1 MAKVNDNGFLSGHI
15 GQIVYRELN
24 GMQVAQAMPSQYH
37 DAKSEAQLKQ
47 RSGMRNILATYRL
60 LKAAIKEQFE
70 EATSMKR
77 PYNCFVH
84 HNLLLPAIELSKKD
98 YDMRL
103 GLLAPYIVSHGSL
116 PPLDIGDNND
126 TIQFQMKAEDWKPLD
141 VLRLIRIESKESSAD
156 TPTHLKAMVQDTI
169 INKVEDKIIVSTP
182 LPHGA
187 YTFVHLR
194 QTRKGF
200 IVSTQHLSLL

>member
-116 PPLDIGDNND
+116 PPLDIQVNTD
-126 TIQFQMKAEDWKPLD
+126 TIQFQMKSEEWKELD
-141 VLRLIRIESKESSAD
+141 ILRLIMLERTGPSAD
-156 TPTHLKAMVQDTI
+156 TPTHLKAVVQDTF
-169 INKVEDKIIVSTP
+169 INKVEDKMIVSDT

-200 IVSTQHLSLL
+200 LVSTQHLSIL

>member
-1 MAKVNDNGFLSGHI
+1 MAKVNDNGFISGHI
-15 GQIVYRELN
+15 GPIVYRELN
-24 GMQVAQAMPSQYH
+24 GIQVAQAMPSQYH

-60 LKAAIKEQFE
+60 LKGAIKEQFE

-84 HNLLLPAIELSKKD
+84 HNLLLPAVELSKKD

-116 PPLDIGDNND
+116 PPLDIQVNAD
-126 TIQFQMKAEDWKPLD
+126 TIQFQMKYEEWETLD
-141 VLRLIRIESKESSAD
+141 ILRLIMIESTEPSAD
-156 TPTHLKAMVQDTI
+156 KPTHLKAVVQDTI
-169 INKVEDKIIVSTP
+169 INKVEDKMIVSDT

-200 IVSTQHLSLL
+200 LVSTQHLSLL

>member
-15 GQIVYRELN
+15 GSIVYRELN
-24 GMQVAQAMPSQYH
+24 GIQVAQAMPSQYH

-60 LKAAIKEQFE
+60 LKGAIKEQFE

-77 PYNCFVH
+77 PYNCFIH
-84 HNLLLPAIELSKKD
+84 HNLLLPAVELSKKD

-116 PPLDIGDNND
+116 PPLNIQVNTD
-126 TIQFQMKAEDWKPLD
+126 TIQFQMKYEEWKELD
-141 VLRLIRIESKESSAD
+141 ILRLIMLESTEPSAD
-156 TPTHLKAMVQDTI
+156 KPTHLKAVVQDTF
-169 INKVEDKIIVSTP
+169 INKVEDKMIVSDA

-200 IVSTQHLSLL
+200 LVSTQHLFLL

>member
-15 GQIVYRELN
+15 GSIVYRELN

-60 LKAAIKEQFE
+60 LKGSIKEQFE

-77 PYNCFVH
+77 PYNCFIH
-84 HNLLLPAIELSKKD
+84 HNLLLPAVELSKKD

-116 PPLDIGDNND
+116 PPLNIQVNTD
-126 TIQFQMKAEDWKPLD
+126 TIQFQMKYEEWKELD
-141 VLRLIRIESKESSAD
+141 ILRLIMLESTEPSAD
-156 TPTHLKAMVQDTI
+156 KPTHLKAVVQDTF
-169 INKVEDKIIVSTP
+169 INKVEDKMIVSDS

-200 IVSTQHLSLL
+200 LVSTQHLSLL

>member
-77 PYNCFVH
+77 PYNCFIH

-116 PPLDIGDNND
+116 SPLDIQVNTD
-126 TIQFQMKAEDWKPLD
+126 TIQFQMKYEEWKELD
-141 VLRLIRIESKESSAD
+141 TLRLIMLESTEPSAD
-156 TPTHLKAMVQDTI
+156 KPTHLKAVVQDTF
-169 INKVEDKIIVSTP
+169 INKVEDKMIVSDT

-200 IVSTQHLSLL
+200 LVSTQHLSLL

>member
-1 MAKVNDNGFLSGHI
+1 MAIVNDNGFLSGHI

-24 GMQVAQAMPSQYH
+24 GLQVAQAMPSQYH
-37 DAKSEAQLKQ
+37 DAKSAAQLKQ

-84 HNLLLPAIELSKKD
+84 HNLLLPAVELSKKD
-98 YDMRL
+98 YDTKL
-103 GLLAPYIVSHGSL
+103 GLPAPYIVSHGSL
-116 PPLDIGDNND
+116 PPLDIQVNTD
-126 TIQFQMKAEDWKPLD
+126 TIQFQMKYEEWKELD
-141 VLRLIRIESKESSAD
+141 ILRLIKIESTEPSAD
-156 TPTHLKAMVQDTI
+156 TPAHLKADVQDTI
-169 INKVEDKIIVSTP
+169 INNVEDKMIVSTP
-182 LPHGA
+182 LLHGA

-200 IVSTQHLSLL
+200 LVSTQHLFLL